1 MLMQA
6 ISRPLLAE
14 RLSARECSPLQY
26 VHAAEDRT
34 DAGLCGQTHCVVM
47 HHVRLPQD
55 LKTNEYVAA
64 KFIQRGA
71 KVIDLMQIV
80 ACQLLQR

>member
-1 MLMQA
+1 
-6 ISRPLLAE
+6 
-14 RLSARECSPLQY
+14 
-26 VHAAEDRT
+26 
-34 DAGLCGQTHCVVM
+34 M